1 MKFKKK
7 EKETVKEPKKT
18 PPPRPGGKGAPSRSS
33 KPKRES
39 GTPPSSTPTK
49 SASKGPFPPV
59 DRGNSPLADVKAHPL
74 TKQKERECT
83 TPQDLSAAMEKGTVK
98 NEQQ

>member
-39 GTPPSSTPTK
+39 GNPPSSTPTK
-49 SASKGPFPPV
+49 SESKRPSGPV
-59 DRGNSPLADVKAHPL
+59 DRGNSPLADVKG
-74 TKQKERECT
+74 
-83 TPQDLSAAMEKGTVK
+83 TPAYMAKRTGMHNTAGFIGSDGKRYGK
-98 NEQQ
+98 K

>member
-59 DRGNSPLADVKAHPL
+59 DRGNSPLADVKG
-74 TKQKERECT
+74 
-83 TPQDLSAAMEKGTVK
+83 TPANQAKRTGMHNTAGFIGSDGKRYGK
-98 NEQQ
+98 K